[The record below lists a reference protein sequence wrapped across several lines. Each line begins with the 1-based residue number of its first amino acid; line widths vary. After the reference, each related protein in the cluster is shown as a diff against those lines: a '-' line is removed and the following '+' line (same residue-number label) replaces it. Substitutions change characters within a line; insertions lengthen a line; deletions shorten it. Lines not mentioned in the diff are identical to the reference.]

1 MRFQPLHLILA
12 IGLLAPVLH
21 ATSLGAQTQGGCRAC
36 TSSSSCGAST
46 ERGFCTFGCN
56 TVGVCSCADA
66 LCERVLR
73 PVTVVPREGGHAGAV
88 LEAFSVTECEG
99 RNELVALVPTPLG
112 VAFLR
117 LDPTA
122 WVRRVTA
129 QSFALGTAS
138 SAAAQA
144 GGMY

>member
-1 MRFQPLHLILA
+1 MRFQPLHLILT

-21 ATSLGAQTQGGCRAC
+21 ATSLEAQTQGGCRAC

-73 PVTVVPREGGHAGAV
+73 PVTLVPREAAHAPAAR
-88 LEAFSVTECEG
+88 LEAFSVTDCEG
-99 RNELVALVPTPLG
+99 RNELVALVPAPLG
-112 VAFLR
+112 FALLR
-117 LDPTA
+117 LDPA
-122 WVRRVTA
+122 VWSRRVPA
-129 QSFALGTAS
+129 QTVALGTAS
-138 SAAAQA
+138 STAGA
-144 GGMY
+144 GGMN